1 MSAVNDLLD
10 RVDGLTL
17 IIGILRADVGRL
29 SHELACQ
36 CDHRPGHGCREE
48 HHVAIRGNTR
58 KQGLDVGEEA
68 KVKHLV
74 GLVKDNV
81 LYTVQV
87 QHALTQQ
94 VNQASGGTDN
104 DIRSSVECLNL
115 RFKSNAAVD
124 VDDAR

>member
-1 MSAVNDLLD
+1 MTV
-10 RVDGLTL
+10 
-17 IIGILRADVGRL
+17 
-29 SHELACQ
+29 
-36 CDHRPGHGCREE
+36 
-48 HHVAIRGNTR
+48 RGNTR
-58 KQGLDVGEEA
+58 KQGLHVGEEA

-81 LYTVQV
+81 FHAIQV

-104 DIRSSVECLNL
+104 DIRSPLECFNL